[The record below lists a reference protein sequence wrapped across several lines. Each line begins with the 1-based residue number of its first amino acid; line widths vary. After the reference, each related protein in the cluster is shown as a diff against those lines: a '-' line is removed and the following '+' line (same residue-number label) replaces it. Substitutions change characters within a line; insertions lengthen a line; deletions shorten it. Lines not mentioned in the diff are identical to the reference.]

1 MDFAADDPFA
11 KVPSKLREHYGF
23 EIGESTIQ
31 RIALGHSQAIFE
43 FDRDS
48 DLDFPKE
55 PGLYEQIVAETDGG
69 MIPVM
74 EPDAEQEDKRKGKT
88 PSWREAK
95 RAPSMLHLARR
106 PGDDG
111 EFDAE
116 RAQHRFHRLIAGMR
130 TDAERLVQTFA
141 PKPRVLGDLRHA
153 ARLGDVTERGQ
164 EDIRIGIFRGG
175 GQIFGHDLVVVEMS

>member
-43 FDRDS
+43 SDRNS

-74 EPDAEQEDKRKGKT
+74 EPDAEQEDKRKGNT
-88 PSWREAK
+88 VV
-95 RAPSMLHLARR
+95 
-106 PGDDG
+106 
-111 EFDAE
+111 
-116 RAQHRFHRLIAGMR
+116 AG
-130 TDAERLVQTFA
+130 
-141 PKPRVLGDLRHA
+141 
-153 ARLGDVTERGQ
+153 GQ
-164 EDIRIGIFRGG
+164 ESAVDATLGAPPRRRRRI
-175 GQIFGHDLVVVEMS
+175 